1 MTGRH
6 RSHWLAI
13 LLAVAISS
21 GCTTT
26 KTQSFAMSFLPSV
39 PAPPAVPDLGEP
51 PAIHPSMYSNEVPNL
66 LEKLAISAVPSDGET
81 RIKRAEQRFEAGK
94 RFYQQG
100 DTAAARTE
108 FDQAVDILMAAS
120 PDLLDRQ

>member
-6 RSHWLAI
+6 RSHWFAI
-13 LLAVAISS
+13 LLALAILS
-21 GCTTT
+21 GCTTTT

-39 PAPPAVPDLGEP
+39 PAAPPVPDLGEP
-51 PAIHPSMYSNEVPNL
+51 PAIHPSMYSNETPNL
-66 LEKLAISAVPSDGET
+66 IEKLATPASSDGET

-100 DTAAARTE
+100 ETAAARTA
-108 FDQAVDILMAAS
+108 FDQAVDI
-120 PDLLDRQ
+120 